1 MEKEDCR
8 GKILAVFI
16 SKYAREAASGM
27 VSGSPCVRKELPV
40 TAPVDEGSEN
50 DLENAR

>member
-1 MEKEDCR
+1 MTS
-8 GKILAVFI
+8 GWIILEVFI
-16 SKYAREAASGM
+16 SKYSRVTASGRVY
-27 VSGSPCVRKELPV
+27 VSPSVRKELPV